1 MQGNGGRR
9 GGAVAIYVWGRGLA
23 QERVE
28 REIKP
33 RSGAPHL
40 RENEMRRHGGLARWW
55 GPMRAGRRLM
65 KSMPKAEIGAPDCL
79 CWPAAT
85 VPSYCIVARLE
96 LALEWVRSTSA
107 NPRKEMD
114 RRSRSRFVPRCDPS
128 ATQPGHQGKGVAAA
142 AARVRSRARDRR
154 RCGGRQRARSLY
166 TPRASAA
173 PTCSRH
179 TAAVHAHSRFS
190 PFVLVPS
197 WAAPLQ
203 LVRLSLRAQ
212 QRSLLGV
219 SGRLGIGIA
228 LCLCKVG
235 GQRASRR
242 LAGVQQR
249 NCQNQRTRRWNLN
262 SR

>member
-1 MQGNGGRR
+1 M
-9 GGAVAIYVWGRGLA
+9 V
-23 QERVE
+23 
-28 REIKP
+28 
-33 RSGAPHL
+33 
-40 RENEMRRHGGLARWW
+40 GLARWW

-190 PFVLVPS
+190 PFVLVPVLGCS
-197 WAAPLQ
+197 APIGTALITSTAEVLTGSEFPVGLALGLRCAFAKWA
-203 LVRLSLRAQ
+203 
-212 QRSLLGV
+212 
-219 SGRLGIGIA
+219 
-228 LCLCKVG
+228 